1 MVLYVNGAEASLIN
15 TEVTGVSI
23 PKTVT
28 LLSGKENGCSNI
40 CSLLPINR
48 ELFKE
53 KINRSYFPFSIVA
66 RMKQKYYF
74 NIPHKKYINI
84 YSKILK

>member
-1 MVLYVNGAEASLIN
+1 MVLYVNGAEASLIK

-28 LLSGKENGCSNI
+28 LSSGKEKGCSNI
-40 CSLLPINR
+40 CSLLPIIR

-66 RMKQKYYF
+66 KKRQNKLYKRNKYVQQNF
-74 NIPHKKYINI
+74 
-84 YSKILK
+84 KIL